1 MNIIKYICVFIVG
14 VIITAFIILL
24 LLSFFNIL
32 IPLNS
37 DSAVIL
43 SANVGILQCLIAVL
57 GIGVALAAYF
67 NFKYIQDKL
76 KEIDKRLGEHDEK
89 FKNDFINNN
98 SSDKEELRVC
108 GHDADNQKKGGLIN
122 DL

>member
-32 IPLNS
+32 IPFNL

-43 SANVGILQCLIAVL
+43 SVNVGILQCLIAVL

-108 GHDADNQKKGGLIN
+108 GHDF
-122 DL
+122 